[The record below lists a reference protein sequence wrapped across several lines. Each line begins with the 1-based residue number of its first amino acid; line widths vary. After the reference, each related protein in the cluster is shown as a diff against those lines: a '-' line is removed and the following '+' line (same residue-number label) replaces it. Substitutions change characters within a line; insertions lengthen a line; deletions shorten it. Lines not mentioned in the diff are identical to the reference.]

1 MKKSLLALFA
11 LLTINSFSQTK
22 NSIDKPYIE
31 SSGKA
36 DTLVIPNKVWINVLL
51 MEKDFK
57 GKKSVEDVEKEMIQK
72 LQESWYRYK

>member
-36 DTLVIPNKVWINVLL
+36 DTLVIPNKIWINVLL

-57 GKKSVEDVEKEMIQK
+57 GKSLLKTLKK
-72 LQESWYRYK
+72 K